1 MNESSDWFRSVETT
15 RKIVVAPTGCFFLQG
30 NQQANKQT
38 PVQARD
44 CILGRKNP
52 HQIWLA
58 LSTKSSSSSQNNYE
72 RLYDLQNLI
81 VPLQALAWSLLV
93 AY

>member
-15 RKIVVAPTGCFFLQG
+15 RKIVVAPKGFLQG
-30 NQQANKQT
+30 NQQGNKQT
-38 PVQARD
+38 PEQARD

-52 HQIWLA
+52 HPILLA
-58 LSTKSSSSSQNNYE
+58 LWTKSSSSSKNNYE

>member
-15 RKIVVAPTGCFFLQG
+15 RKIVVAPTGFLQG
-30 NQQANKQT
+30 NQQANKQN
-38 PVQARD
+38 PEQARD
-44 CILGRKNP
+44 GILGRKNTHP
-52 HQIWLA
+52 IWLA

>member
-1 MNESSDWFRSVETT
+1 MNESSDWFKSVETT
-15 RKIVVAPTGCFFLQG
+15 QKIVVAQTGFLQG
-30 NQQANKQT
+30 NQQANKQA
-38 PVQARD
+38 PEQARD

-52 HQIWLA
+52 HPIWLA
-58 LSTKSSSSSQNNYE
+58 LSTKSSSSFQNNYE

>member
-15 RKIVVAPTGCFFLQG
+15 RKIVVAPTGFLQG

-38 PVQARD
+38 PEQARD

-52 HQIWLA
+52 HPIRLA

>member
-15 RKIVVAPTGCFFLQG
+15 RKIVVAPTGFLQG

-38 PVQARD
+38 PEQASD
-44 CILGRKNP
+44 CILGRKNV
-52 HQIWLA
+52 HQVWLA

-72 RLYDLQNLI
+72 CLYDLQNLI

>member
-15 RKIVVAPTGCFFLQG
+15 RKIVVAPTGFLQG

-38 PVQARD
+38 AEQARD

-52 HQIWLA
+52 HPIWLA

>member
-15 RKIVVAPTGCFFLQG
+15 RKTVVAPTGFLQG
-30 NQQANKQT
+30 NQQANKQAHE
-38 PVQARD
+38 QARD

-52 HQIWLA
+52 HPIWLA
-58 LSTKSSSSSQNNYE
+58 SSTKSSSSSQNIYE

-81 VPLQALAWSLLV
+81 VPLQALGEKLMP
-93 AY
+93 

>member
-1 MNESSDWFRSVETT
+1 MNESSDWSRSVETT
-15 RKIVVAPTGCFFLQG
+15 RKTVVAPKGFLQG

-38 PVQARD
+38 PEQARD
-44 CILGRKNP
+44 CILRRKNP
-52 HQIWLA
+52 HPIWLA